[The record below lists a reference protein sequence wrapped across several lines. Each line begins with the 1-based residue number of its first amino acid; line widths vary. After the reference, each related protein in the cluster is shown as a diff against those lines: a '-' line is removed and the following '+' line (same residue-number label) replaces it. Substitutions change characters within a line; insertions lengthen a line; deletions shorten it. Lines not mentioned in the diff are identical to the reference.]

1 MKKISKSAQIRAL
14 YEQGMNNTQI
24 AEALGFKRNYVVQ
37 ITGNCRRLL
46 KASGKPLPRS
56 QGGNKIVS
64 PQEASRQVAE
74 AYRKSTRKELDAEA
88 QMHGAPAYFSVGLS
102 PNMSHPKVGDVA
114 YVRNLK
120 QPKKSSVLSRFWEVV
135 RWICTGRVDL

>member
-64 PQEASRQVAE
+64 PQEAARQVAE

-88 QMHGAPAYFSVGLS
+88 QMHGKPAYFSTVQPS
-102 PNMSHPKVGDVA
+102 PYATSTM
-114 YVRNLK
+114 
-120 QPKKSSVLSRFWEVV
+120 SRFV
-135 RWICTGRVDL
+135 RLVTFPFRWVWNGERL